1 MKQNIL
7 PILLLVTVFVFTSCR
22 ENEVDLD
29 PAEAILGKW
38 EKIEIGNWPDMD
50 HISEPSGY
58 REYLPDSIMV
68 EYNYESGDS
77 FYTKYSIDTLLYEY
91 VSIPNGS
98 PLILKYKYQF
108 LDNNNKLRTDV
119 FEDPSMFSTLIFK
132 RIN

>member
-1 MKQNIL
+1 MTLFVFSSCEKNKNDIL
-7 PILLLVTVFVFTSCR
+7 PS
-22 ENEVDLD
+22 
-29 PAEAILGKW
+29 EAILGKW

-50 HISEPSGY
+50 IISEPSGY
-58 REYLPDSIMV
+58 REYLPDSILV
-68 EYNYESGDS
+68 EYNYESGKS
-77 FYTKYSIDTLLYEY
+77 FSMKYSIDTLLYEY

-108 LDNNNKLRTDV
+108 LDNTNKLRTDV